1 MKMMAGTYLF
11 KLMITKSLAQ
21 HIKIMKGIHSMR
33 TGSILKIQQRDSKY
47 LNGLKEL
54 RRTMYNRLSKI
65 RLLLQGKEEMKAIVI
80 PQTKILK
87 TKTNFQTGC
96 PRFLKKKRQ
105 TQEGKD
111 LKETRFLKN

>member
-21 HIKIMKGIHSMR
+21 HIKIMKGIYSMR
-33 TGSILKIQQRDSKY
+33 TGSILKIQQRGRKY

-87 TKTNFQTGC
+87 TKTNF
-96 PRFLKKKRQ
+96 
-105 TQEGKD
+105 
-111 LKETRFLKN
+111 